1 MPIAVEKL
9 LDHRREG
16 ANSQQLGT
24 FVSQFVLPLCLIV
37 FKELNS
43 NSECSDTLVTYYI
56 FSVFLIAGKSHFFLE
71 RKPCCRILDDI
82 SRTSRAIFQPLLC
95 LRQPEFEAM
104 IVWVFRFE
112 GYG

>member
-16 ANSQQLGT
+16 ANTQQFGT

-43 NSECSDTLVTYYI
+43 NSECSDTLVTSYI
-56 FSVFLIAGKSHFFLE
+56 FSVFLIARKSHFFLE
-71 RKPCCRILDDI
+71 RNHVVEYWTTFLEHLERYSSLYFVFV
-82 SRTSRAIFQPLLC
+82 SQN
-95 LRQPEFEAM
+95 LR
-104 IVWVFRFE
+104 R
-112 GYG
+112 